1 MFSACYCTMSR
12 VIGGFQ
18 IRSLGILGA
27 GLVCLAADVGGMA
40 TAADVIKANNAD
52 NLNLV
57 SSWSGGS
64 APTAAD
70 TAVWDSTVTA
80 ANTTNLGA
88 DLVWGG
94 MEVTNPGGAV
104 TVRFG
109 AGQSL
114 TLGGG
119 GIDMS
124 AATQNAAVMQAVT
137 ANTAGTLVVG
147 ADQTWNIASGRGLTL
162 FSTSNSANQRLSGS
176 GNLTVTGGGV
186 VTMNVGD
193 AGSTTFV
200 AGNGND
206 TYTGNW
212 TITGGSKVISL
223 RNGTHAW
230 GQGTITLDNGIMSQQ
245 QGNWS
250 YSNAIVVGAAGGT
263 ITNDSSGNA
272 RYLNLT
278 GTISG
283 SGPLTFNSLAAITAQ
298 EGFILTGTN
307 TFTGP
312 MTIEPNGTV
321 RIGGSATTTQN
332 GTGAG
337 TLGSI
342 NPSVAITNNGILG
355 FGWTDAQTFANP
367 ISGSGIV
374 RLGRTGGVLPATQV
388 VTLSGA
394 STYTGAT
401 QVNAGR
407 LNLTGSITSP
417 ITVAAGASVS
427 GTGSTTGLLT
437 LSTGGGIALAG
448 GATTTS
454 LTVNG
459 ATFSGANVVTFLTPA
474 VAGTVYEVF
483 TYGSGLVTSPE
494 NLSVNWRGTLEEDG
508 PSQAYIFT
516 AGSTATLTWNT
527 TSGTWQ
533 QGVAGNWT
541 GGDGTFYG
549 GDTVIFNEP
558 AAPSTVTLAGL
569 LTPASVTVN
578 NFSNAYTFSGTA
590 GSAEITGT
598 ANLVKSGTGSLVI
611 TSAQSYSGTTAVNA
625 GVVDVGNGGT
635 AGSLG
640 SGAISVGAAG
650 ELVFNRSN
658 AFTVANTLSGA
669 GIIRKAGAGRMTVSG
684 DNSGGSLDWYFS
696 GTGTGDIGFANAA
709 ALGGSGSTITVEP
722 SGTGAAFFGSNGNTT
737 DVAIDI
743 GADGT
748 FTWNGSTGNTTTL
761 SGVISGAGTFTKVS
775 GETVVLTGANT
786 HTGPLTVSAGTLR
799 LGGAG
804 VLGGGTYAGSLTNN
818 ATLNIDTTAAQAISG
833 AITGTGRLVK
843 SNSGT
848 LTLTGP
854 NAYAGGTVVQSGV
867 VALGADFTMAGANGF
882 SMQAAATPVAGTDYG
897 AISVTS
903 GTLTYG
909 GDLVLTLTGAAEAGQ
924 VYDLFS
930 FAGGSQAG
938 SFSRVVLG
946 GDYAATL
953 ANSGGVWTGSS
964 GALVFSFAEAT
975 GQFAV
980 VPEPGTLGLAAAGLA
995 LAGWAARRRWA

>member
-1 MFSACYCTMSR
+1 MLSACYCTMSR
-12 VIGGFQ
+12 VIGGFG
-18 IRSLGILGA
+18 IRRYRSVGAALLIL
-27 GLVCLAADVGGMA
+27 VGPVAEMA
-40 TAADVIKANNAD
+40 TAADVIKANNTD
-52 NLNLV
+52 NLNLGTT
-57 SSWSGGS
+57 WDGGT
-64 APTAAD
+64 APTSAD

-80 ANTTNLGA
+80 ANATNLGA

-94 MEVTNPGGAV
+94 MEVTSPGGAV
-104 TVRFG
+104 TVQFG

-114 TLGGG
+114 TLGAG

-124 AATQNAAVMQAVT
+124 AATQNASVMRSAVT
-137 ANTAGTLVVG
+137 NTAGTLVVG
-147 ADQTWNIASGRGLTL
+147 ADQTWTIASGRGLTL
-162 FSTSNSANQRLSGS
+162 FNTSNSANQRLSGS

-193 AGSTTFV
+193 AGSTSFTP
-200 AGNGND
+200 GNGND

-230 GQGTITLDNGIMSQQ
+230 GQGSITLDNGIMSQQ

-250 YSNAIVVGAAGGT
+250 YSNSIVVGAGGGT
-263 ITNDSSGNA
+263 INNDSTGNS
-272 RYLNLT
+272 RYMNLT

-283 SGPLTFNSLAAITAQ
+283 SGPLSFNSLAAMTGN
-298 EGFILTGTN
+298 EGFILTGAN

-321 RIGGSATTTQN
+321 RIGGSVTTTQN

-342 NPSVAITNNGILG
+342 EPSVAITNNGILG

-374 RLGRTGGVLPATQV
+374 RLGRTGGVAPTTQV
-388 VTLSGA
+388 VTLSGT

-407 LNLTGSITSP
+407 LNLTGSINSP
-417 ITVAAGASVS
+417 ITVATGASVS
-427 GTGSTTGLLT
+427 GTGSSAELLT
-437 LSTGGGIALAG
+437 LSSGGGIALAG

-454 LTVNG
+454 FSVNG
-459 ATFSGANVVTFLTPA
+459 ATFAGANTVTFLTPA
-474 VAGTVYEVF
+474 VPGTVYDVF
-483 TYGSGLVTSPE
+483 TYGSGPVTTPE

-508 PSQAYIFT
+508 PSQTYIFT

-533 QGVAGNWT
+533 QGVVGNWS

-558 AAPSTVTLAGL
+558 AAPSTVTLVGQLA
-569 LTPASVTVN
+569 PASVTVN

-590 GSAEITGT
+590 GTAEITGA
-598 ANLVKSGTGSLVI
+598 ANLVKDGSGSLVI
-611 TSAQSYSGTTAVNA
+611 TSAQTYSGTTAVNA
-625 GVVDVGNGGT
+625 GVVDVGTGGT
-635 AGSLG
+635 TGSLG

-658 AFTVANTLSGA
+658 AITVANTLSGS
-669 GIIRKAGAGRMTVSG
+669 GIIRKAAAGRLTVSG
-684 DNSGGSLDWYFS
+684 DNSGGALNWYFS
-696 GTGTGDIGFANAA
+696 GTGTGDIGFTNAA
-709 ALGGSGSTITVEP
+709 ALGGTGSTITVEP
-722 SGTGAAFFGSNGNTT
+722 SGAGAAFFASSGNTT

-743 GADGT
+743 GSDAT
-748 FTWNGSTGNTTTL
+748 FTWNGSIGNTTTL

-804 VLGGGTYAGSLTNN
+804 VLGGGSYAGALTNN
-818 ATLNIDTTAAQAISG
+818 ATLNIDTTAAQTISG

-848 LTLTGP
+848 LTVTGP
-854 NAYAGGTVVQSGV
+854 NAYTGGTVVQSGI
-867 VALGADFTMAGANGF
+867 VALGADFTMAGTNGF
-882 SMQAAATPVAGTDYG
+882 SMQAAAAPVAGADYG
-897 AISVTS
+897 AMSVTS

-909 GDLVLTLTGAAEAGQ
+909 GDLALTLTGAAEAGQ

-938 SFSRVVLG
+938 SFSSVVLG
-946 GDYAATL
+946 GDYTATL
-953 ANSGGVWTGSS
+953 ANSGGVWTGTS

-980 VPEPGTLGLAAAGLA
+980 VPEPGTLGLAAVGLA
-995 LAGWAARRRWA
+995 LAGWAARRRWP